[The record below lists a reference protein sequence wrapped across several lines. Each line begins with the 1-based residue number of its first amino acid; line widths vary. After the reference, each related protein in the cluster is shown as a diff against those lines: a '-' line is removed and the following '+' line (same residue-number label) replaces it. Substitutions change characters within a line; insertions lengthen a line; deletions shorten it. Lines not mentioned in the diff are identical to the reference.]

1 MRTMSRA
8 GLSIFAL
15 SAGFLGLSAGSLRQM
30 SSKSAGTSEVNR
42 GKYLVEEVARCT
54 ECHTPRDSQGQLD
67 PGRWLQGASIWI
79 TPVHPT
85 QYWAQNAPALA
96 GFGAYSDADATNILE
111 KGIGANG
118 EIIRPPM
125 HIYHLSH
132 ADAQAIVAYLR
143 SLPAG
148 HD

>member
-8 GLSIFAL
+8 CLSIFAL
-15 SAGFLGLSAGSLRQM
+15 SAGFLGLSAGPLRQT
-30 SSKSAGTSEVNR
+30 SSKAAGASQVQR
-42 GKYLVEEVARCT
+42 GKYLVEEVAKCT

-67 PGRWLQGASIWI
+67 RDHWLQGAAIWI
-79 TPVHPT
+79 MPVHRT
-85 QYWAQNAPALA
+85 QNWAQNAPALA
-96 GFGAYSDADATNILE
+96 GFGAYSDADASDILE

-125 HIYHLSH
+125 HIYHMSH

-148 HD
+148 DD